1 VPAEFVVQS
10 PEVANPPTLFLPLA
24 AAAARLAAPPPAGLP
39 PERAGAEAR
48 DRAEDRAFLRAGE
61 PGLCRVR
68 VGVRALR
75 APSGA
80 VTRGLPAM
88 PAPAGMGLQRMLPQ
102 PRFLSGD
109 ESIGSSPVE
118 PHRTVQDRLLGGA
131 RGRRAC
137 PLTMPPPARAAHPR
151 LRAWLRWLART
162 QAGPVP
168 GSFRW
173 RGRVPQPPL
182 GRELNPKTLSS
193 GAPHTHAYHPCG
205 CRDVERPS
213 HMLPPP

>member
-75 APSGA
+75 APSG
-80 VTRGLPAM
+80 
-88 PAPAGMGLQRMLPQ
+88 
-102 PRFLSGD
+102 
-109 ESIGSSPVE
+109 
-118 PHRTVQDRLLGGA
+118 GGGGG
-131 RGRRAC
+131 GR
-137 PLTMPPPARAAHPR
+137 PPAAPSPGRAR
-151 LRAWLRWLART
+151 RSWRA
-162 QAGPVP
+162 
-168 GSFRW
+168 
-173 RGRVPQPPL
+173 
-182 GRELNPKTLSS
+182 
-193 GAPHTHAYHPCG
+193 
-205 CRDVERPS
+205 
-213 HMLPPP
+213 